1 MSTKFNSK
9 IINST
14 DSLSNSE
21 NQGWWEDNPMTYD
34 WDKSLGDVTLDKDY
48 YYDIDNIFGDGHR
61 LINNPDWPNGNIL
74 ENFIPYQSFT
84 GKKVLEIGCGAGLVS
99 SHIARS
105 GAKLTAID
113 ITKNAIEMTKKRFQ
127 LYKLNGDII
136 KMNAEEM
143 EFNDQ
148 TFDYVVTW
156 GVIHHSG
163 NMQSILDEIYRV
175 LKPGGKAFIM
185 VYNKNSLRYQVY
197 VKFWLGVMK
206 MKRLKASV
214 PEIAGSITDG
224 YIARHLKRKDFNEM
238 ASKFSEIKITF
249 SDEKTTILKYL
260 FGVGRVFSRL
270 YFITIGFERFLAK
283 RWGWYLEAVVKK

>member
-9 IINST
+9 IINSK

-48 YYDIDNIFGDGHR
+48 YHDIDNIFGDGHS
-61 LINNPDWPNGNIL
+61 LVNNPDWPNGNIL
-74 ENFIPYQSFT
+74 DNFIPYQSFN

-127 LYKLNGDII
+127 LFKLNGDII

-163 NMQSILDEIYRV
+163 NMQSILDEIHRV
-175 LKPGGKAFIM
+175 LKPGGEAFIM

-197 VKFWLGVMK
+197 VKFWLGIMK

-224 YIARHLKRKDFNEM
+224 YIARHLKKEDFNQM
-238 ASKFSEIKITF
+238 ASKYSEIKITF

-260 FGVGRVFSRL
+260 FGVGRIFSKL
-270 YFITIGFERFLAK
+270 YFITSGFEKFLAK